1 MKSNSFSR
9 VMKLKS
15 NEELEGITRH
25 KDNYTNE
32 ALQAVIWE
40 LEKRNLIVEG
50 EIELNE
56 EIFEEKEIKQVLLKK
71 EFSSKENSFNEFER
85 PTLYSKK
92 AIRGFTIF
100 FSTIFG
106 AVLLMY
112 NLKLMQKP
120 KERIQ
125 VLIFSII
132 YTITVYFLLNFLPR
146 NLITTL
152 VINLIGYGI
161 LSEFFW
167 NKNLGKDLI
176 YKKKEITKPLII
188 SLLLTGFLVFL
199 ILSPLIL
206 KG

>member
-9 VMKLKS
+9 NMKLKS
-15 NEELEGITRH
+15 NVELEGIIDQ
-25 KDNYTNE
+25 KENYTNE

-40 LEKRNLIVEG
+40 LEKRDLIVEG

-56 EIFEEKEIKQVLLKK
+56 EVIAEKELKPALLEK
-71 EFSSKENSFNEFER
+71 EFITNESAFNEFEQS
-85 PTLYSKK
+85 TLYSKN

-112 NLKLMQKP
+112 NLKVMKKP

-125 VLIFSII
+125 VLFFSII
-132 YTITVYFLLNFLPR
+132 YTILVYFLLNFLPKSF
-146 NLITTL
+146 LTTL
-152 VINLIGYGI
+152 ILNLIGYTV
-161 LSEFFW
+161 LSEYFW
-167 NKNLGKDLI
+167 NKDLGKDLI